1 MRAAAIALVAWL
13 LQDAP
18 SQEVLVGTLA
28 RDEKTGIYSI
38 GETVVTIAPTVHAGH
53 TLVGKR
59 VQILGTRASADAALE
74 ATLVNEMQPED
85 KDLLLRIEASA
96 AWGDAAEDDKIVVEV
111 REYAINKRHKH
122 PGSCKMHAWTR
133 VRVEGKARE
142 STVAA
147 ELGVP
152 AYRDVSGTRIYVR
165 VTAPRCAASESGEFQ
180 WTGKQWTDA
189 NLKDIEGR
197 HRIELTAKE
206 P

>member
-1 MRAAAIALVAWL
+1 MRAAAIAFAVLL

-28 RDEKTGIYSI
+28 RDEKAGIYSI

-59 VQILGTRASADAALE
+59 VQIVGTRASSEAALE
-74 ATLVNEMQPED
+74 ATLVNEMQPEE
-85 KDLLLRIEASA
+85 KDLLLRVEAAA
-96 AWGDAAEDDKIVVEV
+96 AWGEAAEDDNVVVEV
-111 REYAINKRHKH
+111 REYAINRQHKH

-133 VRVEGKARE
+133 ARVEGKARE
-142 STVAA
+142 SSVAA

-152 AYRDVSGTRIYVR
+152 AYKDVVGTRIYVR
-165 VTAPRCAASESGEFQ
+165 VTAPRCAAAESGELQ
-180 WTGKQWTDA
+180 WTGKVWTDA